1 MSEARPV
8 TTQSATLPGSWW
20 SKERREAV
28 GAIFGAGAILVVAKL
43 LNPDPSGA
51 GTHEH
56 LLLLPCIFKML
67 TGLPCPFCGM
77 TTAFAYMA
85 DGAVGPAFTAHILG
99 PVAYLVT
106 WAILVA
112 GLIGVARDRRPL
124 PQWMFSQ
131 WAGRAML
138 LILLSGW
145 VVNLIRFLG
154 M

>member
-1 MSEARPV
+1 MSEARQA
-8 TTQSATLPGSWW
+8 TTQSATLPRSWW

-28 GAIFGAGAILVVAKL
+28 GAIFGASTILVVAKL
-43 LNPDPSGA
+43 LSPDPSGY

-56 LLLLPCIFKML
+56 LFLLPCMFKML

-77 TTAFAYMA
+77 TTAFAYLA
-85 DGAVGPAFTAHILG
+85 EGAVGPALVAHILG
-99 PVAYLVT
+99 PVAYLAT

-112 GLIGVARDRRPL
+112 GIIGVARDRRPL

-131 WAGRAML
+131 WAGRTML
-138 LILLSGW
+138 LILLGGW
-145 VVNLIRFLG
+145 VVNLVRFLG

>member
-1 MSEARPV
+1 MSEAGRA
-8 TTQSATLPGSWW
+8 TTESRALLHSWW
-20 SKERREAV
+20 TEDRREAV
-28 GAIFGAGAILVVAKL
+28 GAILGAGAVLVVAKL
-43 LNPDPSGA
+43 LNPDPSGL

-56 LLLLPCIFKML
+56 LFLLPCLFKIL

-85 DGAVGPAFTAHILG
+85 DGAVHQALAVHILG
-99 PVAYLVT
+99 PVAYLAIG
-106 WAILVA
+106 AILVA

-131 WAGRAML
+131 WAGRTML
-138 LILLSGW
+138 LILLGGW

-154 M
+154 T